1 MKPGIIAGQTGFIGI
16 GTHIVGAGVTVGT
29 SYDGVCHGG
38 QMRIDSA
45 EAIQQIKETGVQ
57 FLTRRQ
63 ALEMPSANGSVTVA
77 DFFLS
82 LDEGGRHINAFG
94 SQKSRRLLSKL
105 RG

>member
-1 MKPGIIAGQTGFIGI
+1 MKPGLVAGQTGFIGI
-16 GTHIVGAGVTVGT
+16 GIHIVAAGVTVGT
-29 SYDGVCHGG
+29 ADDGVRHGG

-77 DFFLS
+77 DLFLL
-82 LDEGGRHINAFG
+82 LDESIRHIHVA
-94 SQKSRRLLSKL
+94 LDTVYP
-105 RG
+105 

>member
-1 MKPGIIAGQTGFIGI
+1 MKPGLIGGQTGFIGI

-29 SYDGVCHGG
+29 SDDGVRHGG

-63 ALEMPSANGSVTVA
+63 ALEMPSANASVTVP
-77 DFFLS
+77 DLFL
-82 LDEGGRHINAFG
+82 LLYEAPRHTNVL
-94 SQKSRRLLSKL
+94 SPQTHSRFLHTL
-105 RG
+105 